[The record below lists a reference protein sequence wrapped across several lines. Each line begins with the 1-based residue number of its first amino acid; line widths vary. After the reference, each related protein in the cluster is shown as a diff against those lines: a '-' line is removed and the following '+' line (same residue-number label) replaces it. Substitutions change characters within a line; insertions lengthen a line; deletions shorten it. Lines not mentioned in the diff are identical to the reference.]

1 MGGWDLG
8 PGDGGGDAGA
18 SCGAAVE
25 FGASLNLAARIAKRD
40 GSISSPAVPS
50 SSLSCSSPFG
60 RLGRGE
66 P

>member
-25 FGASLNLAARIAKRD
+25 FGAPRLNPAARH
-40 GSISSPAVPS
+40 
-50 SSLSCSSPFG
+50 
-60 RLGRGE
+60 RGQR
-66 P
+66 